1 MHVCGVQESGVMQL
15 VVDEVISETLESDNL
30 ILQNL
35 SANKHVQVPFR
46 TNHTLL
52 LTLQNLPRSALTGSA
67 HRELIGDPT
76 CKYGALSIFSNE

>member
-1 MHVCGVQESGVMQL
+1 MLVCGVQESGVMQL

-46 TNHTLL
+46 MNHALL
-52 LTLQNLPRSALTGSA
+52 SSYCTICQGLL
-67 HRELIGDPT
+67 
-76 CKYGALSIFSNE
+76 